1 MEGNRQGVGGRG
13 IVNEVALERA
23 EEESSDIE
31 LFLRWPG
38 RALMFVL
45 LGPYP
50 STQITDQEVKY
61 RFHTLSTETLVIG
74 LTNLVAVLIMRALL
88 MQVAVV
94 FSYNRKEGDRIR
106 DTLPS
111 VFLKLRRDI
120 AWVPVGLIVEREV
133 ARHAVQLAVLV

>member
-1 MEGNRQGVGGRG
+1 MRCVLEGNCQGIGGRG
-13 IVNEVALERA
+13 IGNEVALERA

-50 STQITDQEVKY
+50 STQFTDQEVKHS
-61 RFHTLSTETLVIG
+61 FHTVSTKTFVIG
-74 LTNLVAVLIMRALL
+74 LTNLVAVLIMGAPL

-94 FSYNRKEGDRIR
+94 FS
-106 DTLPS
+106 
-111 VFLKLRRDI
+111 
-120 AWVPVGLIVEREV
+120 
-133 ARHAVQLAVLV
+133 